1 MGHQCKAKE
10 LCNMRMFVVD
20 ENRNKVEIFDDMV
33 PRDEEAIELQTAEVV
48 DVAELSLNSVWDFLC

>member
-1 MGHQCKAKE
+1 
-10 LCNMRMFVVD
+10 MRMFVVD